1 MYRLLAMVLLAALV
15 VGCSRESSTEKGGPA
30 EKAGRSVDRAMGK
43 AGEAVEKAGRDMQ
56 NASKGKQ

>member
-1 MYRLLAMVLLAALV
+1 MVLLAALV
-15 VGCSRESSTEKGGPA
+15 AVGGCSRESSPEKGGPA